1 MFISFRQQQ
10 KPEISRDFRPE
21 TGTRR
26 TVTGKTLCPSA
37 KIGPI
42 L

>member
-10 KPEISRDFRPE
+10 KSEISRDFRPE

-26 TVTGKTLCPSA
+26 TGYRENRMSVG
-37 KIGPI
+37 
-42 L
+42 